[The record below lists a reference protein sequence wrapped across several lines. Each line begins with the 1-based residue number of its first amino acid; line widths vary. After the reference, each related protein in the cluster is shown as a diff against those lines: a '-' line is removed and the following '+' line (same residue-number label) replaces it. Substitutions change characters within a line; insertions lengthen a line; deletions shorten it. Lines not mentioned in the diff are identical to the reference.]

1 MTRDEIKS
9 VVNDFLVKLIK
20 HGEDS
25 SEDFARFFVSL
36 PESDKD
42 YCVQVFYILEQ
53 YHTGAITKE
62 DAVKEY
68 ERLRKDE
75 DISI

>member
-25 SEDFARFFVSL
+25 SEYFARFFVSL
-36 PESDKD
+36 PDADKD
-42 YCVQVFYILEQ
+42 YCAKVFGILEQ
-53 YHTGAITKE
+53 YHTGAITKLE
-62 DAVKEY
+62 AAKEY